1 MTTTNTTARESQ
13 LRPGSVVR
21 LLRRWPWRSSG
32 IAGGVGLALMLLLYA
47 GTPLRGIA
55 LASATNMAAVLFF
68 LVGGVVLAA
77 SAGTGPWLWLL
88 ARPFAVALVPA
99 LSCWCAIVLL
109 RIVILTDEPVAETV
123 FQDGFGRAIVVYQ
136 AATLA
141 GLVAGA
147 VRWVA
152 YRLTAVREG

>member
-1 MTTTNTTARESQ
+1 MTTTNMTTRE
-13 LRPGSVVR
+13 SVVR

-47 GTPLRGIA
+47 GEPLRGIA
-55 LASATNMAAVLFF
+55 LASTTNMAAVLFF

-77 SAGTGPWLWLL
+77 GAGTGSLLWRLL
-88 ARPFAVALVPA
+88 ARPFAIALVPA
-99 LSCWCAIVLL
+99 LACWSVIVLL
-109 RIVILTDEPVAETV
+109 RVAILADEPLAETV
-123 FQDGFGRAIVVYQ
+123 FQDGFGRAVVVYQ
-136 AATLA
+136 AAAFA